1 MTPERRYPRTA
12 RINELVREVLADE
25 IERLADPRFGFLT
38 VTGCDVTPD
47 LRQATVYYSVLGT
60 ADKHEEAA
68 DALKAAT
75 NHLKSVLGRQV
86 RMKYLPNL
94 MFRED
99 PAVAEGE
106 RVEQIIRGL
115 NIPRDDAGTEGAG
128 TADGEAES

>member
-1 MTPERRYPRTA
+1 MSPARRYPRTA

-38 VTGCDVTPD
+38 VTGCDVTAD
-47 LRQATVYYSVLGT
+47 LRQATVYYSVLGA

-75 NHLKSVLGRQV
+75 VHLKAVLGRQV
-86 RMKYLPNL
+86 RMKYTPNL
-94 MFRED
+94 VFRED

-106 RVEQIIRGL
+106 RVEQIIRSL
-115 NIPRDDAGTEGAG
+115 NIPHDEPDEAG
-128 TADGEAES
+128 S